1 MLHTFLFLAFIL
13 IEVFVLIYIERISWG
28 TLYTPLTCL
37 MLPYLLVLLCTM
49 AISGHF
55 HFVEFSYPSSF
66 RWNIGLFLF
75 AIPSY
80 ILSLATKKYPIY
92 FSQRIK
98 EERYPIFL
106 GILSI
111 LISLLFIVRFYM
123 TIKSSIYMF
132 GTDDFAEDFAGHGIW
147 AHLRDMVMP
156 LLIIAI
162 YFVSKKNWWLWGII
176 LALLTIQVLYMVK
189 GAIIISAVSGICIR
203 LYAHK
208 MRLNI
213 SLVLKA
219 LFGAFALFLMVY
231 MVLPLMGKENG
242 QEQANMQLVEFVT
255 EHFLHY
261 FTSGTLGLSYDLQLN
276 CPDKGDFEILF
287 SQFVNIYKFIV
298 GDKTLLSPV
307 NPIYLNT
314 GITLTN
320 VRTFFGTMYIY
331 CNSFQFVC
339 YTLIFSF
346 IMYSVK
352 LIAHHSESVF
362 VYAILC
368 YYCGL
373 LAMGWFEFYF
383 FHLAVLE
390 VPIITMILFLITKIK
405 IKNKAE

>member
-1 MLHTFLFLAFIL
+1 
-13 IEVFVLIYIERISWG
+13 
-28 TLYTPLTCL
+28 
-37 MLPYLLVLLCTM
+37 
-49 AISGHF
+49 
-55 HFVEFSYPSSF
+55 
-66 RWNIGLFLF
+66 
-75 AIPSY
+75 
-80 ILSLATKKYPIY
+80 
-92 FSQRIK
+92 
-98 EERYPIFL
+98 
-106 GILSI
+106 
-111 LISLLFIVRFYM
+111 
-123 TIKSSIYMF
+123 
-132 GTDDFAEDFAGHGIW
+132 
-147 AHLRDMVMP
+147 
-156 LLIIAI
+156 
-162 YFVSKKNWWLWGII
+162 
-176 LALLTIQVLYMVK
+176 
-189 GAIIISAVSGICIR
+189 
-203 LYAHK
+203 

-242 QEQANMQLVEFVT
+242 QEQANMQVVEFVT